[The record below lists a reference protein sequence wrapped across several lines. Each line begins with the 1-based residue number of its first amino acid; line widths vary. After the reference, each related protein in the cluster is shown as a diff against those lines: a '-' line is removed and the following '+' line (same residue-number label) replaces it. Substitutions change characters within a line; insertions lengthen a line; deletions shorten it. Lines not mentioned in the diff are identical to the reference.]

1 MLKIFA
7 KNNIQIIEK
16 DISVTELYNADQ
28 VFTTGTMGELA
39 KVIEIDKRSIN
50 DKGDLLLK
58 LQVLFSELTKN
69 EGVNLPF

>member
-1 MLKIFA
+1 
-7 KNNIQIIEK
+7 
-16 DISVTELYNADQ
+16 
-28 VFTTGTMGELA
+28 MGELA